1 MCYIIYGNLNIMSLP
16 KVICLDSGGKGY
28 ILMTKSQVNG
38 SPENMLFLELVACL
52 ITRRTAENF

>member
-16 KVICLDSGGKGY
+16 KVICLDSGEKGY
-28 ILMTKSQVNG
+28 VLMTKSQVNG